1 MATSPPLTHLF
12 PAIYR
17 VYQLPMSLHWCRR
30 LWKAR
35 APLRRDGW
43 TVSSD
48 GLTWFCWAFLF
59 RGRGVKG
66 TNGML
71 LLLPLVDDDP
81 GMLPCFLCSSC
92 CFYLER
98 WCAKIEMLMELWSLV
113 EFLTHFS
120 QVYEHELCKS
130 ASFTPSFRKMY
141 QMWTKISSSY
151 SYLTEIMFASSVVHI
166 SPYNSQNGIW
176 PSMWL
181 KTNTQRAKVENGE

>member
-59 RGRGVKG
+59 RGRSVKG

-71 LLLPLVDDDP
+71 PLLPIVDDDL
-81 GMLPCFLCSSC
+81 GMLPGFCVLLVVLIWKDDVQKSKCWCSS
-92 CFYLER
+92 
-98 WCAKIEMLMELWSLV
+98 WSLV

-130 ASFTPSFRKMY
+130 ASFTPSFRKMDKDHFELLLPDRNHVCFLSCAHTPI
-141 QMWTKISSSY
+141 QFAKWHLTKHV
-151 SYLTEIMFASSVVHI
+151 AKNQH
-166 SPYNSQNGIW
+166 
-176 PSMWL
+176 
-181 KTNTQRAKVENGE
+181 TQCAKVENGE